1 MATSP
6 FAGSGLNQFGNEMNL
21 SSSLS
26 EPLEGAKKVL
36 MAKGIQASGL
46 QGFLNNV
53 GGGSAVPPPS
63 FSPVAPMA
71 PVAPIAS
78 SIAPVIDIDA
88 NAMEYMLHPEVSS
101 TLLTTLF

>member
-46 QGFLNNV
+46 QGFLNGV
-53 GGGSAVPPPS
+53 GGGSPVPPPS
-63 FSPVAPMA
+63 SAPVAPMA
-71 PVAPIAS
+71 PVAPIAPS
-78 SIAPVIDIDA
+78 VMDMGG
-88 NAMEYMLHPEVSS
+88 AMESMLHPEVSS

>member
-6 FAGSGLNQFGNEMNL
+6 FASAGLNQFGNEMNL

-46 QGFLNNV
+46 QGFLNGL
-53 GGGSAVPPPS
+53 GGGSAVPPPTS
-63 FSPVAPMA
+63 APVAPMA
-71 PVAPIAS
+71 PVAPTVVPPAAS
-78 SIAPVIDIDA
+78 
-88 NAMEYMLHPEVSS
+88 AMDTGAMDYMLHPELAS
-101 TLLTTLF
+101 TMQTQLF